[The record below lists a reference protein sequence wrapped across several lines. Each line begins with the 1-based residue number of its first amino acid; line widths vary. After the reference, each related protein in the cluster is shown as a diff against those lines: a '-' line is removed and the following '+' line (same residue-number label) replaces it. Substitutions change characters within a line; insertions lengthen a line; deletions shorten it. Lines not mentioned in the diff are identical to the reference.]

1 MTLREQTGGCVGR
14 KDRYLVGLDV
24 GTSKVC
30 AIVGELLDDGGLD
43 VVGIGVAE
51 SRGIRRGVIVNLEA
65 AVDSI
70 KKAVDE
76 AELMAGVEIDAVHLS
91 MAGPH
96 IKGFNSRGVIAVAGK
111 SREITRDDVRRAIE
125 AAKAVSLPAGREIL
139 HVLPQDFV
147 VDEQD
152 GIGAPVGMTGA
163 RLEVNVHIVTSA
175 TTATQNLVSC
185 VNRAGVGVIDTVVE
199 QIGAAEAVLTPDEK
213 ELGVA
218 LVDIG
223 GGTTDIAIFERG
235 SLWHTAVIGVGGDHF
250 TSDIAVGLRMP
261 IPDAEKLKRK
271 CGCALSAMVDE
282 DETIDVASV
291 GGRRS
296 RVMAR
301 RILSEILQP
310 RAEEIFHLVWDEI
323 RRAGYEKS
331 LNSGIVLT
339 GGGAILEGMPEIAEQ
354 IFDLADQ
361 TRRADR
367 HRRACRPRRQS
378 GLRDGRGPGAL
389 RPAESGSG
397 SGALDRR
404 GRLWTSGGPAQGAVP
419 GVLLGKGRP
428 GLRTRRI
435 RMSQDSNFFT
445 PIFKDINPSELRL
458 KLDEDRRAGARI
470 KVVGVGGGGSNAVAR
485 MVKSGFQG
493 VDFLVA
499 NTDLQALQANPAPVK
514 VQIGSKL
521 TKGLGAGADPNVGRQ
536 AALEDTDK
544 LIQSLDGAD
553 MVFVT
558 TGLGGG
564 TGTGAA
570 PVIASLASELGALTI
585 AVVTKPFKFEG
596 RKRHQQAEAGL
607 EALRECVDTVITIP
621 NERLLAIIDRHTSLN
636 DSFMTAD
643 DVLRQAIQG
652 ISDLILVPG
661 LINLDFADVKTIM
674 AGMGIAMMGTGIA
687 EGENRAMSGR
697 AEGDLQPAAR
707 RRVGRRRSRR
717 DHQRHRRPGPVA
729 ARSERGVDDHPG
741 GGPRRRQHHL
751 RRGGR
756 RVAHRPREDHRDR
769 HRLRPRRRQPVAGGQ
784 HHADTRSTCRTTR

>member
-1 MTLREQTGGCVGR
+1 VGR

-30 AIVGELLDDGGLD
+30 AIVGEALDDGSID

-65 AVDSI
+65 AVESI
-70 KKAVDE
+70 KKAIEE

-163 RLEVNVHIVTSA
+163 RLEVNVHIVTSSS
-175 TTATQNLVSC
+175 TATQNIVSC
-185 VNRAGVGVIDTVVE
+185 VNRAGVGVIDTVIE
-199 QIGAAEAVLTPDEK
+199 QIAAADAVLTPDEK

-223 GGTTDIAIFERG
+223 GGTTDIAIYERG

-282 DETIDVASV
+282 DETMDVASV

-354 IFDLADQ
+354 IFDL
-361 TRRADR
+361 
-367 HRRACRPRRQS
+367 PI
-378 GLRDGRGPGAL
+378 
-389 RPAESGSG
+389 
-397 SGALDRR
+397 RR
-404 GRLWTSGGPAQGAVP
+404 GAPTGIGGLADHVSSPAFATPV
-419 GVLLGKGRP
+419 
-428 GLRTRRI
+428 GLVVYGQRNQVVEART
-435 RMSQDSNFFT
+435 T
-445 PIFKDINPSELRL
+445 
-458 KLDEDRRAGARI
+458 
-470 KVVGVGGGGSNAVAR
+470 GVGAFS
-485 MVKSGFQG
+485 
-493 VDFLVA
+493 
-499 NTDLQALQANPAPVK
+499 
-514 VQIGSKL
+514 
-521 TKGLGAGADPNVGRQ
+521 
-536 AALEDTDK
+536 
-544 LIQSLDGAD
+544 
-553 MVFVT
+553 
-558 TGLGGG
+558 
-564 TGTGAA
+564 
-570 PVIASLASELGALTI
+570 
-585 AVVTKPFKFEG
+585 
-596 RKRHQQAEAGL
+596 
-607 EALRECVDTVITIP
+607 
-621 NERLLAIIDRHTSLN
+621 
-636 DSFMTAD
+636 
-643 DVLRQAIQG
+643 
-652 ISDLILVPG
+652 
-661 LINLDFADVKTIM
+661 
-674 AGMGIAMMGTGIA
+674 
-687 EGENRAMSGR
+687 
-697 AEGDLQPAAR
+697 
-707 RRVGRRRSRR
+707 
-717 DHQRHRRPGPVA
+717 
-729 ARSERGVDDHPG
+729 
-741 GGPRRRQHHL
+741 
-751 RRGGR
+751 
-756 RVAHRPREDHRDR
+756 RVAG
-769 HRLRPRRRQPVAGGQ
+769 RLRGLFREFF
-784 HHADTRSTCRTTR
+784 